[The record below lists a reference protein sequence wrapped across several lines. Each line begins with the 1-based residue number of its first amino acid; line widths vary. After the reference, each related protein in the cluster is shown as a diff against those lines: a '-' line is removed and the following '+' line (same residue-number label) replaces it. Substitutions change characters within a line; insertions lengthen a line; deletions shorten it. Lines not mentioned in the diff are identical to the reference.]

1 MLKVGAKTD
10 KGLIRENNEDAF
22 YVDVK
27 KGIFIVADGM
37 GGHNA
42 GEVASQMAVDEI
54 KKYLNSQ
61 EINNLSQILK
71 QAIIK
76 ANEAIYEKAEKD
88 PNLEGMGTTVV
99 VAIINNKNKN
109 LHIAHV
115 GDSRA
120 YILTK
125 KGLKQITDDHSLVNE
140 WVKEGKI
147 TLEEARFH
155 PMRNVITRALGV
167 KKEVE
172 VEINTIPYQGES
184 ILLCTDGLTD
194 MLEDKEI
201 EEIIKNNPDPKE
213 ACKALIEEANKKGG
227 KDNITVILIKRE

>member
-1 MLKVGAKTD
+1 MVFKVGAKTD

-22 YVDVK
+22 YVDAK

-37 GGHNA
+37 GGHSA
-42 GEVASQMAVDEI
+42 GEVASQMAVEEI
-54 KKYLNSQ
+54 KKYLNT
-61 EINNLSQILK
+61 EENKFSQILK
-71 QAIIK
+71 QAIIE
-76 ANEAIYEKAEKD
+76 ANKAIYEKAEED
-88 PNLEGMGTTVV
+88 PNLEGMGTTIV
-99 VAIINNKNKN
+99 VAIVNNKN

-125 KGLKQITDDHSLVNE
+125 EGLKQITEDHSLINE

-147 TLEEARFH
+147 TLDEARFH

-167 KKEVE
+167 EKEVE
-172 VEINTIPYQGES
+172 VEINTIPYQGEP

-201 EEIIKNNPDPKE
+201 EEIIKNNPDPEQACEALIKE
-213 ACKALIEEANKKGG
+213 ANEKGG
-227 KDNITVILIKRE
+227 KDNVTVILIKGE